1 MCKSEKLSPRSC
13 NFEMSEVV
21 RLLFLAAL
29 LFLPSFFVQAQQ
41 PSGTTTNTQITTVA
55 SARPDAQRYRI
66 GPGDLLDIRVFNKPL
81 LSRDNVRVGND
92 GTIRMPLLEGEI
104 KAVCK
109 TEQQLADEL
118 TKRYLE
124 YLRAPQ
130 VDVFVREYNSQPVAV
145 IGAVRLPSRFQLKS
159 RLRLLELMPLAG
171 GLTEK
176 AGRTVQ
182 IIHTAPAS
190 LCDAKIPPSGPED
203 ELAGAINNYDLKEVL
218 RGDEKANPVIRSG
231 DIVSIQEAES
241 IYIVGNVYH
250 PSEVLLKEQ
259 ITVTRA
265 IAMAGGTMPDSRLD
279 KVRIQRQSPGSTE
292 RKEIFVDIK
301 AISKRQAEDI
311 VLQAGDVVD
320 VPTAE
325 GKRFIKSLFG
335 TLPTSISQLPLR
347 VIP

>member
-1 MCKSEKLSPRSC
+1 MCKSEKFSPRSC
-13 NFEMSEVV
+13 KFGMSEVV
-21 RLLFLAAL
+21 RLLFLASL
-29 LFLPSFFVQAQQ
+29 FFLPSIFVQAQ
-41 PSGTTTNTQITTVA
+41 PSGTTNTPITTIA
-55 SARPDAQRYRI
+55 SARPDDQRYRI
-66 GPGDLLDIRVFNKPL
+66 GPGDVLDIRVFNKPL

-109 TEQQLADEL
+109 TEQELANEL

-130 VDVFVREYNSQPVAV
+130 VDVFVKEYNSQPVAV
-145 IGAVRLPSRFQLKS
+145 IGAVRLPSRFQLRS
-159 RLRLLELMPLAG
+159 RVRLLELMPLAG

-182 IIHTAPAS
+182 IVHTAPTS
-190 LCDAKIPPSGPED
+190 VCDARQTNVGPDD
-203 ELAGAINNYDLKEVL
+203 ELVGAISNYDLKEVL
-218 RGDEKANPVIRSG
+218 RGDERANPVIRPG
-231 DIVSIQEAES
+231 DVVSVQEAES
-241 IYIVGNVYH
+241 VYVVGNVYH

-265 IAMAGGTMPDSRLD
+265 LAMAGGTMPDSKLD

-301 AISKRQAEDI
+301 AIRKRQAEDV
-311 VLQAGDVVD
+311 VLQAGDIVD